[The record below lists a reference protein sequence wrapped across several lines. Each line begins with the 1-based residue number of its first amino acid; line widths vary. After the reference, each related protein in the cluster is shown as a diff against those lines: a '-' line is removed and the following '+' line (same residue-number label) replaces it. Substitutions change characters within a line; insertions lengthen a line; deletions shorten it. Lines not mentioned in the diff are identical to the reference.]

1 MRNWKLIGTRTLQV
15 VIGLMLVLVGTGK
28 FRGHFW
34 ADRFAQWGYP
44 DGFYMV
50 VGVLEAAAGIAIW
63 IPKLAMYGA
72 LLMMII
78 MVAALLTGVIHGQAA
93 FIGAPIF
100 YFAACGAIALLRRGD
115 RWR

>member
-1 MRNWKLIGTRTLQV
+1 MRNWKAIGTRTLQV

-34 ADRFAQWGYP
+34 AERFSHWGYP

-50 VGVLEAAAGIAIW
+50 VGVMEAAAGVAIW
-63 IPKLAMYGA
+63 IPKLATYGA
-72 LLMMII
+72 LLVMVI
-78 MVAALLTGVIHGQAA
+78 MVAAAFTGLIHGEVA
-93 FIGAPIF
+93 FVGAPIF
-100 YFAACGAIALLRRGD
+100 YFCACAIVALSRRGD

>member
-15 VIGLMLVLVGTGK
+15 VIGLMLVLVGAGK
-28 FRGHFW
+28 FSGHFW

-63 IPKLAMYGA
+63 IPKTATYGA
-72 LLMMII
+72 VLMMII
-78 MVAALLTGVIHGQAA
+78 MVAAALTRVMHGQMASV
-93 FIGAPIF
+93 GPPIF
-100 YFAACGAIALLRRGD
+100 YFCACAVIALLRRGD